1 MKIYKLTLRQPWWG
15 AWKQFGWDKGVPG
28 FGIAKDKL
36 MTNDMVEVHLNGLK
50 YLISSQEALQLA
62 QRYNSYFVTKTGIK
76 LVSIPKTAFKS
87 I

>member
-1 MKIYKLTLRQPWWG
+1 MKTYKLNLKQPWWG
-15 AWKQFGWDKGVPG
+15 AWKQFGWEQGVPG

-36 MTNDMVEVHLNGLK
+36 LTHDNVMISFQGIK
-50 YLISSQEALQLA
+50 YLISSQEALEIAEQ
-62 QRYNSYFVTKTGIK
+62 YKSYFVTKTGVK

>member
-1 MKIYKLTLRQPWWG
+1 MKTYKLTLRQPWWG
-15 AWKQFGWDKGVPG
+15 AYKQFGWDKGVPG

-36 MTNDMVEVHLNGLK
+36 ESYDEVEVSFQGNK
-50 YLISSQEALQLA
+50 YKITSQEALRIA
-62 QRYNSYFVTKTGIK
+62 QQYNSYFVTKSGVK

>member
-1 MKIYKLTLRQPWWG
+1 MKTYKLELRQPFWM
-15 AWKQFGWDKGVPG
+15 AWKQFGWEKGVPG

-36 MTNDMVEVHLNGLK
+36 LTNDNVMVNYQGIK
-50 YLISSQEALQLA
+50 YLISSQEALQIA
-62 QRYNSYFVTKTGIK
+62 EKYKSYFVTKTGVK

>member
-1 MKIYKLTLRQPWWG
+1 MSTYKLSLRQPWWG
-15 AWKQFGWDKGVPG
+15 AWKQFGWDKGIPG

-36 MTNDMVEVHLNGLK
+36 DTYDNIEISYQGNK
-50 YLISSQEALQLA
+50 YLISSREALELSQ
-62 QRYNSYFVTKTGIK
+62 QYKSYFVTKTGVK